1 MTMSKFPGQPHE
13 AGAAGTVNVSRP
25 ISGLWMRTL
34 AGAVRHMAMGQLTLI
49 GPDGGCEIFDAAKP
63 GPHATLRIR
72 RSRAVRR
79 LFTGGDVGFA
89 ESYLAGDWDSP
100 DLAALIE
107 LAARNEA
114 AMTEALRGFAIVR
127 AWHRLR
133 HLLRPNSR
141 TGSRRNIADHYDLGN
156 DFYRLWLDPTMTYS
170 SAIFAEPHQ
179 KLSDGQ
185 MAKYRRL
192 ADSLDLKAG
201 HRVLEI
207 GCGWGGFAE
216 FTAAN
221 YGCHVTGITLSQ
233 EQQRFAEARVAR
245 AGLKDKVEIALT
257 DYRDV
262 AGPFDR
268 IASIEMFEA
277 VGEAHWQTFFHKV
290 RDLLAPG
297 GLAALQVIL
306 IEEERFDL
314 YRRSADF
321 IQRYVF
327 PGGMLPSPRAFA
339 RAAETARLK
348 IDETF
353 HFGLDYART
362 LSLWQKE
369 FQQAWP
375 RVANLGFDSRFKR
388 LWEYYLA
395 YCEGGFR
402 AGSID
407 VAQFRLTRS

>member
-1 MTMSKFPGQPHE
+1 MTMSKLSGQPRE
-13 AGAAGTVNVSRP
+13 TSAVVVDQTNRP
-25 ISGLWMRTL
+25 ISGLWMRML
-34 AGAVRHMAMGQLTLI
+34 ASAVRHMAVGQLTLI
-49 GPDGGCEIFDAAKP
+49 GPDGGSEVIAATKP
-63 GPHATLRIR
+63 GPDATLRIR
-72 RSRAVRR
+72 RGRAVRR

-114 AMTEALRGFAIVR
+114 AMTEALRGFAVVR
-127 AWHRLR
+127 AWHRLH

-141 TGSRRNIADHYDLGN
+141 AGSRRNIADHYDLGN
-156 DFYRLWLDPTMTYS
+156 EFYRLWLDPTMTYS

-185 MAKYRRL
+185 ITKYRRL
-192 ADSLDLKAG
+192 AESLDLRPG

-221 YGCHVTGITLSQ
+221 YGCHITGITLSQ
-233 EQQRFAEARVAR
+233 EQQRFAEARVER
-245 AGLKDKVEIALT
+245 AGLKDKVDIALT

-262 AGPFDR
+262 TGSFDR

-306 IEEERFDL
+306 IDEARFDV

-327 PGGMLPSPRAFA
+327 PGGMLPSPGAFN
-339 RAAETARLK
+339 RAAEAARLK

-375 RVANLGFDSRFKR
+375 RVANLGFDARFKR

-402 AGSID
+402 AGSIN
-407 VAQFRLTRS
+407 VAQFRLVRP

>member
-1 MTMSKFPGQPHE
+1 
-13 AGAAGTVNVSRP
+13 
-25 ISGLWMRTL
+25 MRTL
-34 AGAVRHMAMGQLTLI
+34 ASAVRHLAVGQLTLI
-49 GPDGGCEIFDAAKP
+49 GPDGGCEIIDAAKP
-63 GPHATLRIR
+63 GPQAVLRIR
-72 RSRAVRR
+72 RARAVRR

-114 AMTEALRGFAIVR
+114 AMTEALRGFVIVR

-221 YGCHVTGITLSQ
+221 YGCHVTAITLSQ
-233 EQQRFAEARVAR
+233 EQQRFAEARVVR

-262 AGPFDR
+262 TGPFDR

>member
-1 MTMSKFPGQPHE
+1 M
-13 AGAAGTVNVSRP
+13 TVNKTSGRPGEAATIDPTDMSRP

-34 AGAVRHMAMGQLTLI
+34 AGAVRHMAVGQLTLI
-49 GPDGGCEIFDAAKP
+49 GPDGGCEIIDAAKP

-89 ESYLAGDWDSP
+89 ESYLAGDWESP

-375 RVANLGFDSRFKR
+375 RVANLGFDARFKR

>member
-1 MTMSKFPGQPHE
+1 
-13 AGAAGTVNVSRP
+13 
-25 ISGLWMRTL
+25 MRTL
-34 AGAVRHMAMGQLTLI
+34 AGAVRHMALGQLTLI
-49 GPDGGCEIFDAAKP
+49 GPDGGCEIIAATKP
-63 GPHATLRIR
+63 GPQAILRIR
-72 RSRAVRR
+72 KTRAVRR

-89 ESYLAGDWDSP
+89 ESYLTGDWDSP

-114 AMTEALRGFAIVR
+114 EMTEALRGFAIVR

-133 HLLRPNSR
+133 HLLRPNTR

-185 MAKYRRL
+185 IAKYRRL
-192 ADSLDLKAG
+192 ADSLDLKPG
-201 HRVLEI
+201 HQVLEI

-245 AGLKDKVEIALT
+245 AGLSDKVDIALT

-262 AGPFDR
+262 TGRFDR

-306 IEEERFDL
+306 IEDQRFDL

-339 RAAETARLK
+339 RAADAARLK

-362 LSLWQKE
+362 LSLWQRE

-375 RVANLGFDSRFKR
+375 RVAGLGFDSRFKR

-407 VAQFRLTRS
+407 VAQIRLRHT

>member
-1 MTMSKFPGQPHE
+1 MSKFPGLPRDV
-13 AGAAGTVNVSRP
+13 AAVGGADVNRP
-25 ISGLWMRTL
+25 ISGFWMRTL
-34 AGAVRHMAMGQLTLI
+34 AGALRHMAVGQLILT
-49 GPDGGCEIFDAAKP
+49 GPDGGRETIAAAKP
-63 GPHATLRIR
+63 GPQAVIHVR
-72 RSRAVRR
+72 RARAVRR

-114 AMTEALRGFAIVR
+114 AMAEALRGFAIVR

-170 SAIFAEPHQ
+170 SAIFAEPQQ

-192 ADSLDLKAG
+192 AESLDLKPG

-221 YGCHVTGITLSQ
+221 YGCHVTGITLSR
-233 EQQRFAEARVAR
+233 EQQRFADARVAR
-245 AGLKDKVEIALT
+245 AGLKDRVEIALT

-262 AGPFDR
+262 TGSFDR

-327 PGGMLPSPRAFA
+327 PGGMLPSPRSFA
-339 RAAETARLK
+339 RAAQAARLK

-375 RVANLGFDSRFKR
+375 RVAKLGFDARFKR

-407 VAQFRLTRS
+407 VAQIRLTRC

>member
-1 MTMSKFPGQPHE
+1 MTMRKLSDQPRD
-13 AGAAGTVNVSRP
+13 AAIAAGEGTVRSL
-25 ISGLWMRTL
+25 SGVWMRTL
-34 AGAVRHMAMGQLTLI
+34 AGAVRHLAAGQLTLI
-49 GPDGGCEIFDAAKP
+49 GPDGGTETFMSAKP
-63 GPHATLRIR
+63 GPQATLRIR
-72 RSRAVRR
+72 RNRAVRR

-114 AMTEALRGFAIVR
+114 AMTAALRGFAVVR

-141 TGSRRNIADHYDLGN
+141 TGARRNIADHYDLGN

-179 KLSDGQ
+179 GLSDGQ
-185 MAKYRRL
+185 LAKYRRM
-192 ADSLDLKAG
+192 AESLDLKPD
-201 HRVLEI
+201 HKVLEI

-216 FTAAN
+216 FAAAQ
-221 YGCHVTGITLSQ
+221 YGCHITGITLSQ
-233 EQQRFAEARVAR
+233 EQQRFAEARVER
-245 AGLKDKVEIALT
+245 AGLKDKVAIALT

-262 AGPFDR
+262 TGAFDR

-277 VGEAHWQTFFHKV
+277 VGEAHWQTFFNKV

-306 IEEERFDL
+306 IEEQRFNL
-314 YRRSADF
+314 YRRGADF

-327 PGGMLPSPRAFA
+327 PGGMLPSPGAFA
-339 RAAETARLK
+339 RAAEAARLK
-348 IDETF
+348 VDETF

-375 RVANLGFDSRFKR
+375 RVAGLGFDSRFKR

-407 VAQFRLTRS
+407 VAQFRLVKP

>member
-1 MTMSKFPGQPHE
+1 MTMSKLSGQPRE
-13 AGAAGTVNVSRP
+13 ASAVGADQTNRP
-25 ISGLWMRTL
+25 ISGLWMRML
-34 AGAVRHMAMGQLTLI
+34 ASAVRHMAVGQLTLI
-49 GPDGGCEIFDAAKP
+49 GPDGGCEVIAATKP
-63 GPHATLRIR
+63 GPNATLRMR
-72 RSRAVRR
+72 RVRAVRR

-114 AMTEALRGFAIVR
+114 AMMEALRGFAIVR
-127 AWHRLR
+127 AWHRLH

-141 TGSRRNIADHYDLGN
+141 AGSRRNIADHYDLGN
-156 DFYRLWLDPTMTYS
+156 EFYRLWLDPTMTYS

-185 MAKYRRL
+185 ITKYRRL
-192 ADSLDLKAG
+192 AESLDLRPG

-221 YGCHVTGITLSQ
+221 YGCHITGITLSQ
-233 EQQRFAEARVAR
+233 EQQRFAEARVER
-245 AGLKDKVEIALT
+245 AGLKDKVDIALT

-262 AGPFDR
+262 TGSFDR

-306 IEEERFDL
+306 IDEARFDV

-327 PGGMLPSPRAFA
+327 PGGMLPSPGAFT

-375 RVANLGFDSRFKR
+375 RVANLGFDARFKR

-402 AGSID
+402 AGSIN
-407 VAQFRLTRS
+407 VAQFRLVRP

>member
-179 KLSDGQ
+179 KLPDGQ

-375 RVANLGFDSRFKR
+375 RVANLGFDARFKR

>member
-1 MTMSKFPGQPHE
+1 MTMRRLTERPRD
-13 AGAAGTVNVSRP
+13 AAVAADDRAKRP
-25 ISGLWMRTL
+25 VSGLWMRAL
-34 AGAVRHMAMGQLTLI
+34 AGAVRHLVVGQLTLI
-49 GPDGGCEIFDAAKP
+49 GPDGRTATFAAAKP
-63 GPHATLRIR
+63 GPQATLRIR

-127 AWHRLR
+127 AWHRWR

-141 TGSRRNIADHYDLGN
+141 TGARRNIADHYDLGN

-185 MAKYRRL
+185 LAKYRRM
-192 ADSLDLKAG
+192 AESLDLKAG

-233 EQQRFAEARVAR
+233 EQKRFAEARVAR
-245 AGLKDKVEIALT
+245 AGLQDKVEIALT

-262 AGPFDR
+262 TGAFDR

-277 VGEAHWQTFFHKV
+277 VGEAHWQTFFHKL

-297 GLAALQVIL
+297 GLATLQVIL
-306 IEEERFDL
+306 IEEQRFDL
-314 YRRSADF
+314 YRRGADF

-327 PGGMLPSPRAFA
+327 PGGMLPSPGAFA
-339 RAAETARLK
+339 RAAEAARLK
-348 IDETF
+348 IDETY
-353 HFGLDYART
+353 HFGRDYART

-375 RVANLGFDSRFKR
+375 RVAGLGFDTRFKR

-407 VAQFRLTRS
+407 VAQFRLVRP

>member
-1 MTMSKFPGQPHE
+1 MTMSKFSGRPHD
-13 AGAAGTVNVSRP
+13 AALAEVDRTNRP

-34 AGAVRHMAMGQLTLI
+34 ASAVRHLAVGQLTLI
-49 GPDGGCEIFDAAKP
+49 GPDGGSQTVAAAKA

-72 RSRAVRR
+72 RNRAVWR

-114 AMTEALRGFAIVR
+114 AMTEALRGFATVR

-141 TGSRRNIADHYDLGN
+141 SGARRNIADHYDLGN

-179 KLSDGQ
+179 GLSDGQ
-185 MAKYRRL
+185 LAKYRRM
-192 ADSLDLKAG
+192 AESLDLKSG
-201 HRVLEI
+201 HKVLEI

-216 FTAAN
+216 FAAAQ
-221 YGCHVTGITLSQ
+221 YGCHITGITLSQ
-233 EQQRFAEARVAR
+233 EQQRFAVERVAR
-245 AGLKDKVEIALT
+245 AGLADKVEIALT

-262 AGPFDR
+262 AGSFDR

-306 IEEERFDL
+306 IEDARFDL

-327 PGGMLPSPRAFA
+327 PGGMLPSQHAFA
-339 RAAETARLK
+339 RAAEAARLK

-362 LSLWQKE
+362 LSLWQNE

-407 VAQFRLTRS
+407 VAQVRLVRP

>member
-1 MTMSKFPGQPHE
+1 MTMGKSSAEPRE
-13 AGAAGTVNVSRP
+13 AAAAGAPSSRP
-25 ISGLWMRTL
+25 ISGFWLRTL
-34 AGAVRHMAMGQLTLI
+34 SGAVRHLAVGQLTLI
-49 GPDGGCEIFDAAKP
+49 GPDGGSEMFAASKP
-63 GPHATLRIR
+63 GPHATLEIKRP
-72 RSRAVRR
+72 RAVWR

-114 AMTEALRGFAIVR
+114 AMTEAIRGFGVVR

-170 SAIFAEPHQ
+170 SAIFAEPQ
-179 KLSDGQ
+179 QQLSDGQ
-185 MAKYRRL
+185 IAKYRRL
-192 ADSLDLKAG
+192 AESLDLKRG

-233 EQQRFAEARVAR
+233 KQQRFAEARVAQ
-245 AGLKDKVEIALT
+245 AGLKDQVRIALT

-262 AGPFDR
+262 TGPFDR

-306 IEEERFDL
+306 IEEDRFDL

-339 RAAETARLK
+339 RAAEAARLK

-362 LSLWQKE
+362 LSLWQRE

-375 RVANLGFDSRFKR
+375 RVAHLGFDARFKR

-407 VAQFRLTRS
+407 VAQFRIVRP

>member
-1 MTMSKFPGQPHE
+1 MGKSSAEPRE
-13 AGAAGTVNVSRP
+13 AAAAGAPSSRP
-25 ISGLWMRTL
+25 ISGFWLRTL
-34 AGAVRHMAMGQLTLI
+34 SGAVRHLAVGQLTLI
-49 GPDGGCEIFDAAKP
+49 GPDGGSEMFAASKP
-63 GPHATLRIR
+63 GPHATLEIKRP
-72 RSRAVRR
+72 RAVWR

-114 AMTEALRGFAIVR
+114 AMTEAIRGFGVVR

-170 SAIFAEPHQ
+170 SAIFAEPQ
-179 KLSDGQ
+179 QQLSDGQ
-185 MAKYRRL
+185 IAKYRRL
-192 ADSLDLKAG
+192 AESLDLKRG

-233 EQQRFAEARVAR
+233 KQQRFAEARVAQ
-245 AGLKDKVEIALT
+245 AGLKDQVRIALT

-262 AGPFDR
+262 TGPFDR

-306 IEEERFDL
+306 IEEDRFDL

-339 RAAETARLK
+339 RAAEAARLK

-362 LSLWQKE
+362 LSLWQRE

-375 RVANLGFDSRFKR
+375 RVAHLGFDARFKR

-407 VAQFRLTRS
+407 VAQFRIVRP

>member
-1 MTMSKFPGQPHE
+1 
-13 AGAAGTVNVSRP
+13 
-25 ISGLWMRTL
+25 MRTL
-34 AGAVRHMAMGQLTLI
+34 AGAVRRMTLGQLTLI
-49 GPDGGCEIFDAAKP
+49 GPDGGSEIIAAAKP
-63 GPHATLRIR
+63 GPQAVLRIR
-72 RSRAVRR
+72 RTRAVRR
-79 LFTGGDVGFA
+79 LLTGGDVGFA
-89 ESYLAGDWDSP
+89 ESYLAGDWESP

-114 AMTEALRGFAIVR
+114 EMTEALRGFTIVR

-133 HLLRPNSR
+133 HLLRPNTR

-170 SAIFAEPHQ
+170 SAIFAEPQQ

-185 MAKYRRL
+185 IAKYRRL
-192 ADSLDLKAG
+192 AESLDLKPD

-245 AGLKDKVEIALT
+245 AGLGDKVDIALT

-262 AGPFDR
+262 TGRFDR

-290 RDLLAPG
+290 RDLLTPG

-306 IEEERFDL
+306 IEDARFDL

-327 PGGMLPSPRAFA
+327 PGGMLPSHGAFA

-362 LSLWQKE
+362 LSLWQRE
-369 FQQAWP
+369 FQRAWP
-375 RVANLGFDSRFKR
+375 RVAGLGFDSRFKR

-407 VAQFRLTRS
+407 VAQIRLRHT

>member
-1 MTMSKFPGQPHE
+1 MTMR
-13 AGAAGTVNVSRP
+13 RP
-25 ISGLWMRTL
+25 SNLPRDAVTAEDLANRPVSGLWMRTL
-34 AGAVRHMAMGQLTLI
+34 AGAVRHLAVGQLTLI
-49 GPDGGCEIFDAAKP
+49 GPDGASQTVAAAKP
-63 GPHATLRIR
+63 GPHAALRIR
-72 RSRAVRR
+72 RNRAVRR
-79 LFTGGDVGFA
+79 LLTGGDLGFA
-89 ESYLAGDWDSP
+89 ESYLVGDWDSP

-141 TGSRRNIADHYDLGN
+141 SGARRNIADHYDLGN

-170 SAIFAEPHQ
+170 SAIFAEPQ
-179 KLSDGQ
+179 QGLSDGQ
-185 MAKYRRL
+185 IAKYRRM
-192 ADSLDLKAG
+192 AESLDLKPG

-216 FTAAN
+216 FSAAN
-221 YGCHVTGITLSQ
+221 YGCHVTGITLSK
-233 EQQRFAEARVAR
+233 EQQRFAVERVAR
-245 AGLKDKVEIALT
+245 AGLVDKVEIALT

-262 AGPFDR
+262 AGSFDR

-306 IEEERFDL
+306 IEDARFDL

-327 PGGMLPSPRAFA
+327 PGGMLPSQRAFA
-339 RAAETARLK
+339 RAAEAARLK

-362 LSLWQKE
+362 LSLWQNE

-407 VAQFRLTRS
+407 VAQVRLVRP

>member
-1 MTMSKFPGQPHE
+1 MSMSKFFGRPRQAAAE
-13 AGAAGTVNVSRP
+13 ASRP
-25 ISGLWMRTL
+25 IAGLWMRTL
-34 AGAVRHMAMGQLTLI
+34 ASAVRHLAVGQLTLI
-49 GPDGGCEIFDAAKP
+49 GPDDGCEIIDAAKP
-63 GPHATLRIR
+63 GPQAVLRIR
-72 RSRAVRR
+72 RARAVRR

-114 AMTEALRGFAIVR
+114 AMTEALRGFVIVR

-170 SAIFAEPHQ
+170 SAIFAEPQQ

-221 YGCHVTGITLSQ
+221 YGCHVTAITLSQ

-262 AGPFDR
+262 TGPFDR

>member
-1 MTMSKFPGQPHE
+1 
-13 AGAAGTVNVSRP
+13 
-25 ISGLWMRTL
+25 MRTL
-34 AGAVRHMAMGQLTLI
+34 ASAVRHLAVGQLTLI
-49 GPDGGCEIFDAAKP
+49 GPDGGCEIIDAAKP
-63 GPHATLRIR
+63 GPQAVLRIR
-72 RSRAVRR
+72 RVRAVRR

-114 AMTEALRGFAIVR
+114 AMTEALRGFVVVR

-221 YGCHVTGITLSQ
+221 YGCHVTAITLSQ

-262 AGPFDR
+262 TGPFDR

>member
-1 MTMSKFPGQPHE
+1 MTMSNSSGQPRE
-13 AGAAGTVNVSRP
+13 AVAVGLTGSVRP

-34 AGAVRHMAMGQLTLI
+34 AGAVRHMAVGQLTLL
-49 GPDGGCEIFDAAKP
+49 GPDGGSEVITAAKP
-63 GPHATLRIR
+63 GPHATLRVR
-72 RSRAVRR
+72 RNRAVRR

-114 AMTEALRGFAIVR
+114 ALTEALRGFAVVR
-127 AWHRLR
+127 TWHRLR

-141 TGSRRNIADHYDLGN
+141 SGSRRNIAEHYDLGN

-185 MAKYRRL
+185 IAKYRRL
-192 ADSLDLKAG
+192 ADSLDLKPG

-221 YGCHVTGITLSQ
+221 YGCRVTGITLSR
-233 EQQRFAEARVAR
+233 EQKRFAEERVAK
-245 AGLKDKVEIALT
+245 AGLSDKVEIALT

-262 AGPFDR
+262 TGAFDR
-268 IASIEMFEA
+268 VASIEMFEA
-277 VGEAHWQTFFHKV
+277 VGEAHWQAFFQKV

-327 PGGMLPSPRAFA
+327 PGGMLPSPGAFA
-339 RAAETARLK
+339 RAAEAARLK

-362 LSLWQKE
+362 LALWQSE

-375 RVANLGFDSRFKR
+375 RVASLGFDARFKR

-407 VAQFRLTRS
+407 VAQFRMVRA

>member
-1 MTMSKFPGQPHE
+1 MSRFSGQPRE
-13 AGAAGTVNVSRP
+13 AGAAGSVDTNRP

-34 AGAVRHMAMGQLTLI
+34 AGAVRHMAVGQLTLI
-49 GPDGGCEIFDAAKP
+49 GPDGGCAIIAGAKP
-63 GPHATLRIR
+63 GPSATLRIR
-72 RSRAVRR
+72 RMRAVRR
-79 LFTGGDVGFA
+79 LLTGGDVGFA

-114 AMTEALRGFAIVR
+114 AMTEALRGFAVVR

-192 ADSLDLKAG
+192 AESLDLKPG
-201 HRVLEI
+201 HRLLEI

-233 EQQRFAEARVAR
+233 EQQRFAIERVER

-262 AGPFDR
+262 AGSFDR

-314 YRRSADF
+314 YRRGADF

-327 PGGMLPSPRAFA
+327 PGGMLPSPGAFI
-339 RAAETARLK
+339 RAAEAARLK

-375 RVANLGFDSRFKR
+375 RVANLGFDPRFKR

-407 VAQFRLTRS
+407 VAQFRLIRPQN

>member
-1 MTMSKFPGQPHE
+1 MSKFSGPPRDAASFE
-13 AGAAGTVNVSRP
+13 ADRINRP
-25 ISGLWMRTL
+25 VSGLWMRTL
-34 AGAVRHMAMGQLTLI
+34 AGAVRHLAVGQLTLI
-49 GPDGGCEIFDAAKP
+49 GPDGGSETFAAAKP
-63 GPHATLRIR
+63 GPHAALRIR
-72 RSRAVRR
+72 RNRAVRR

-114 AMTEALRGFAIVR
+114 AMTETLRGFAVVR

-141 TGSRRNIADHYDLGN
+141 AGSRRNIADHYDLGN

-170 SAIFAEPHQ
+170 SAIFAEPQQ

-185 MAKYRRL
+185 TAKYRRL
-192 ADSLDLKAG
+192 AESLDLRAG

-233 EQQRFAEARVAR
+233 EQQRFAKARVER

-262 AGPFDR
+262 AGSFDR

-277 VGEAHWQTFFHKV
+277 VGEAHWQTFFNKV
-290 RDLLAPG
+290 RELLAPG

-306 IEEERFDL
+306 IEEQRFDL

-327 PGGMLPSPRAFA
+327 PGGMLPSPGAFA
-339 RAAETARLK
+339 RAAEAARLK
-348 IDETF
+348 VDETF

-362 LSLWQKE
+362 LSLWQTE

-375 RVANLGFDSRFKR
+375 RVAGLGFDTRFKR

-407 VAQFRLTRS
+407 VAQFRLVRR

>member
-1 MTMSKFPGQPHE
+1 
-13 AGAAGTVNVSRP
+13 
-25 ISGLWMRTL
+25 MRTL
-34 AGAVRHMAMGQLTLI
+34 ASAVRHLAVGQLTLI
-49 GPDGGCEIFDAAKP
+49 GPDGGCEIIDAAKP
-63 GPHATLRIR
+63 GPQAVLRIR
-72 RSRAVRR
+72 RARAVRR

-114 AMTEALRGFAIVR
+114 AMTEALRGFVIVR

-221 YGCHVTGITLSQ
+221 YGCHVTAITLSQ

-262 AGPFDR
+262 TGPFDR